1 MRATLP
7 EPEKKQNFWTTMPGI
22 LTGLAALLT
31 AVTGLWVAIGPHD
44 KPGSDE
50 HPAAVSAPMQASAPG
65 SAPPASTQ
73 QSPAA
78 SPVSPAVA
86 ARDTVVV
93 TSRAGD
99 VTKLL
104 AKSFVHNY
112 TDKAIELTTGQTIGF
127 EKIKAIDFFT
137 EHPNER
143 SVDVKVTLVDG
154 RTIDGALRKDYAFTG
169 ENDLGPFHIFVQDVK
184 QIVFG

>member
-1 MRATLP
+1 LS
-7 EPEKKQNFWTTMPGI
+7 ELEKKQSFWTTMPGI

-31 AVTGLWVAIGPHD
+31 AATGLWVAIGPHD
-44 KPGSDE
+44 KPGADE
-50 HPAAVSAPMQASAPG
+50 HPPAVSAPMQASAPG

-78 SPVSPAVA
+78 SSVAAAPAAA

-99 VTKLL
+99 VTRLSE
-104 AKSFVHNY
+104 KSFVHNY
-112 TDKAIELTTGQTIGF
+112 TAKAIELTTGQTIGF
-127 EKIKAIDFFT
+127 EKIKAIDFLSVHQ
-137 EHPNER
+137 EER

-169 ENDLGPFHIFVQDVK
+169 ENDLGSFRIYVQDVK

>member
-1 MRATLP
+1 M
-7 EPEKKQNFWTTMPGI
+7 
-22 LTGLAALLT
+22 
-31 AVTGLWVAIGPHD
+31 
-44 KPGSDE
+44 
-50 HPAAVSAPMQASAPG
+50 SA
-65 SAPPASTQ
+65 
-73 QSPAA
+73 
-78 SPVSPAVA
+78 PAVA

-127 EKIKAIDFFT
+127 EKIKAIDFFS